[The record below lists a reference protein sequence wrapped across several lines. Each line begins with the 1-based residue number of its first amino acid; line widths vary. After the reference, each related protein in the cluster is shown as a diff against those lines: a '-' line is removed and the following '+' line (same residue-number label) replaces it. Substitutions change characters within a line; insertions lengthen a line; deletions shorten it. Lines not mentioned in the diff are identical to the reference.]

1 MSMEMPHA
9 VKWFGTDG
17 TVVTKSW
24 SFFFDLMTMMLTGEV
39 DDDVDN
45 NVDNDDDADVQGR
58 SSRMVDLNF
67 ELNPIEIAAVTT

>member
-1 MSMEMPHA
+1 M
-9 VKWFGTDG
+9 
-17 TVVTKSW
+17 
-24 SFFFDLMTMMLTGEV
+24 MTMMLTGEV